1 MDELIAGKTTKAY
14 DEAISILKDL
24 RALALHQQRREEFA
38 RQVEAIRGRHLR
50 LVGLQWRIENAKL
63 LEGLDLK

>member
-14 DEAISILKDL
+14 DEAVSILKDL

-38 RQVEAIRGRHLR
+38 RQVEAIQGKYSR
-50 LVGLQWRIENAKL
+50 LIAL
-63 LEGLDLK
+63 